1 MPKKTLR
8 KSLSKSVLDIEA
20 GDVILTVSSMPRW
33 NRGNVEPQL
42 LTVDSMTVF
51 YSTGDVRIETVEG
64 DVFELRDTD
73 QVTVLV
79 EVEMPSRE
87 N

>member
-1 MPKKTLR
+1 MPKKTMR
-8 KSLSKSVLDIEA
+8 KSLSISVLDLEA
-20 GDVILTVSSMPRW
+20 GDVILLAGGDTV
-33 NRGNVEPQL
+33 
-42 LTVDSMTVF
+42 TVDSMTVF

>member
-20 GDVILTVSSMPRW
+20 GDVILTRAQWDRS
-33 NRGNVEPQL
+33 GEPAPQ
-42 LTVDSMTVF
+42 TVDSMTVF

>member
-20 GDVILTVSSMPRW
+20 GDVILTVP
-33 NRGNVEPQL
+33 RGNRSGEPAPQ
-42 LTVDSMTVF
+42 TVDSMTVF